1 LIINRFKKLFMN
13 YLKKISIIFIVLFS
27 SCSSDLSY
35 NEKVRNYNYF
45 VSISDSLIKQKN
57 YRESIKYSEAAI
69 EIFDSISIGFYLK
82 GIAAYNLNKLDD
94 AEDFFSEVIDLDGEY
109 SIAYKDRAK
118 VFLKNN
124 DSDFLD
130 DIDFYLKNHPNDNE
144 ALLLKREYFEK
155 NKEYDNSILEYN
167 KAIERNNHDIDLY
180 KKRAELLFRVKDFK
194 ESLKNYEHISKNEP
208 KNISILKKIEKIK
221 KIIQERH
228 NRLIFALVLIV
239 IYALYFLLSQFVLKP
254 IVFKKAEN
262 QIGGKFI
269 VSKDPLILIL
279 PIIFLIIFLVLN
291 NKGLIP
297 NF

>member
-1 LIINRFKKLFMN
+1 MNYFKK
-13 YLKKISIIFIVLFS
+13 ITVIFIILLAG
-27 SCSSDLSY
+27 CSSDLTY

-45 VSISDSLIKQKN
+45 VSIADSLINQKN
-57 YRESIKYSEAAI
+57 YRESIKYSKAAI

-94 AEDFFSEVIDLDGEY
+94 AEDDFTEVIDLDGES
-109 SIAYKDRAK
+109 SIAYKDRAR
-118 VFLKNN
+118 VYLKNN

-130 DIDFYLKNHPNDNE
+130 DIDFYLKKHPNDSE

-155 NKEYDNSILEYN
+155 NNDFNNSILEYN
-167 KAIERNNHDIDLY
+167 KAIKRDNNDIELF
-180 KKRAELLFRVKDFK
+180 KKRAELLFKVKDFK
-194 ESLKNYEHISKNEP
+194 QSLKDYEHISKIEP
-208 KNISILKKIEKIK
+208 ENISIFKKIENIK

-228 NRLIFALVLIV
+228 NRLMFGLVLIV
-239 IYALYFLLSQFVLKP
+239 IYGLYFLLTHFILKPLVLK
-254 IVFKKAEN
+254 KATN

-279 PIIFLIIFLVLN
+279 PIIFLIMFLILN

>member
-1 LIINRFKKLFMN
+1 MN

-194 ESLKNYEHISKNEP
+194 ESLKDYEHISKIEP
-208 KNISILKKIEKIK
+208 ENISILKKIEKIK

-254 IVFKKAEN
+254 IVLKKAEN

>member
-194 ESLKNYEHISKNEP
+194 ESLKDYEHISKIEP
-208 KNISILKKIEKIK
+208 ENISILKKIEKIK

-254 IVFKKAEN
+254 IVLKKAEN